1 MSAAHTASASPRRV
15 IMHMKLHI
23 FSSLRA
29 RAMVLVVVAVLP
41 WLAAI
46 GYHLWHDRQQTVG
59 VALAEAVRL
68 SQAVATQHDHAISN
82 AGNLL
87 RVLSA
92 LPDIRTGSAEV
103 CRNRL
108 ADIHRYADSY
118 LNIGVTDASGRL
130 LCAAKGGGVFDFSDR
145 DWYRQAVKRSRF
157 VVGSYV
163 VGKILGQPIL
173 PAAYAIMNDS
183 GAVERI
189 VWAAIDVTWLDRLL
203 RETRLPEGASV
214 SLLDRNGTVIA
225 QQPADPRSIGKTHPL
240 PWMVEEIVAGKQEGK
255 GAARGSDGV
264 QRLFAYAGLPGGAE
278 RGRDVFV
285 GVSIPREQVLARANR
300 IFAANLASLGAL
312 TLLVLLGTW
321 YVTEALVL
329 RRMRALV
336 TAARRIAGGDF
347 SARTELGHGS
357 SEMSELARAF
367 DEMAGSLE
375 QLFEQS
381 QRVMEVA
388 PEAFIISDEAGRI
401 VMVNA
406 QTEKLFG
413 YTREELLG
421 QTVEMLVPERARS
434 AHAAYRESY
443 RDSPVVRDMG
453 ARGDL
458 QAVRRDGT
466 EFPVDI
472 SLGPLRTGNGLLV
485 ISAVRDISERK
496 EFESRILHQATHD
509 ALTGL
514 PNRGLFSELVARAMT
529 RATRSEKLLAVL
541 FLDLDGFK
549 NINDTL
555 GHEAGDE
562 LLKEVASRLLGV
574 LRQDDVVGR
583 QGGDEFTLL
592 LQGVSVVQDV
602 MQIAE
607 KMLTAVAV
615 PFHLGSQQMHVTASI
630 GITVFPFDDT
640 DVGSLLRNADTA
652 MYQAKED
659 GKNCFRFYTASM
671 NAAMRE
677 RMEIENGLRVALEQ
691 GQFSLHYQPQTVIE
705 SGAVVGVEALLR
717 WNHPEQGMISPARFI
732 PVAEE
737 SSLIVPI
744 GEWVM
749 RTACQQAMRWRE
761 MGLPQM
767 KVAVNLSARQFR
779 QPDLLEMIGRILEET
794 GLDPRSGMLEL
805 ELTESMVMRNVEESV
820 VTLNRLHQ
828 MGLQLSIDDFGTGY
842 SSLSYLKRFPINT
855 LKIDQSFVRDITTD
869 PDDAAIAAAIVGLA
883 HSLKLNVIAEG
894 VETREQLDFLR
905 AIACNEAQGYYFS
918 RPLPPDALEK
928 FLRDHGEHM
937 VALLAPAG

>member
-1 MSAAHTASASPRRV
+1 
-15 IMHMKLHI
+15 MHMKLHL

-29 RAMVLVVVAVLP
+29 RAMALIVIAVLP

-59 VALAEAVRL
+59 EALAESVRL
-68 SQAVATQHDHAISN
+68 SKAVATQHDQAISS
-82 AGNLL
+82 ASNLL
-87 RVLSA
+87 HVLSA

-103 CRNRL
+103 CRSRL
-108 ADIHRYADSY
+108 ADIYPHADGY
-118 LNIGVTDASGRL
+118 LNIGVTDAGGRL
-130 LCAAKGGGVFDFSDR
+130 LCAAKGGGEFDFSDR
-145 DWYRQAVKRSRF
+145 DWYKQVIKRSRF
-157 VVGSYV
+157 VVGSYI
-163 VGKILGQPIL
+163 VGKILGKPIL
-173 PAAYAIMNDS
+173 PAAYPIVN
-183 GAVERI
+183 GHGTVERI
-189 VWAAIDVTWLDRLL
+189 VWAAIDVAWLDRLL
-203 RETRLPEGASV
+203 RETGLPEGVSV
-214 SLLDRNGTVIA
+214 SLLDHDGTVIA
-225 QQPADPRSIGKTHPL
+225 QHPADPRSIGKPHPL
-240 PWMVEEIVAGKQEGK
+240 PWMAKEISAGKQEGS
-255 GAARGSDGV
+255 GEARGSDGV
-264 QRLFAYAGLPGGAE
+264 QRLFAYASLPGGAE

-285 GVSIPREQVLARANR
+285 GVSMSREQVLAQANR
-300 IFAANLASLGAL
+300 SFAVDLASLGAL
-312 TLLVLLGTW
+312 TLMVLMGTW
-321 YVTEALVL
+321 YVTDALVL
-329 RRMRALV
+329 RRMRALIA
-336 TAARRIAGGDF
+336 AARRIAAGDF

-388 PEAFIISDEAGRI
+388 PEAFIISDGRGLI

-421 QTVEMLVPERARS
+421 QAVEMLMPERARH
-434 AHAAYRESY
+434 AHAAYREGY
-443 RDSPVVRDMG
+443 GNSPVVRDMG
-453 ARGDL
+453 VRGDL
-458 QAVRRDGT
+458 VGMRRDGT

-472 SLGPLRTGNGLLV
+472 SLGPLRTEKGMLV

-496 EFESRILHQATHD
+496 QFESRIVHQATHD
-509 ALTGL
+509 ALTEL
-514 PNRGLFSELVARAMT
+514 PNRVLFRELVARAMT
-529 RATRSEKLLAVL
+529 HAMRSEKLLAVL

-562 LLKEVASRLLGV
+562 LLKAVANRLLGV
-574 LRQDDVVGR
+574 LRKDDVVAR
-583 QGGDEFTLL
+583 QGGDEFTIL
-592 LQGVSVVQDV
+592 LQGISIVQDI

-607 KMLTAVAV
+607 KMLAVVAG
-615 PFHLGSQQMHVTASI
+615 PFDLGSQQMHLTASI

-640 DVGSLLRNADTA
+640 DVENLLRNADTA

-659 GKNCFRFYTASM
+659 GKNCYRFYTASM

-691 GQFSLHYQPQTVIE
+691 GQFSLHYQPQTAIE
-705 SGAVVGVEALLR
+705 SGEVVGVEALLR

-749 RTACQQAMRWRE
+749 RTACRQAKAWE
-761 MGLPQM
+761 AAGLPPL

-820 VTLNRLHQ
+820 VTLNSLHQ

-905 AIACNEAQGYYFS
+905 GISCNEAQGYYFS
-918 RPLPPDALEK
+918 RPLAPDALEK
-928 FLRDHGEHM
+928 FLHDHAA
-937 VALLAPAG
+937 ALLAPAG